1 VVRVGVPGALL
12 PLQVLRPAAS
22 CQPVLPVL
30 NTHVVKA
37 IKWGLSPLDWR
48 RHAVDERRD
57 HPIGVYVAQC
67 GHLLLMVTPLL
78 SEPAGSRCEACTRA
92 RDADNTSSAPVER

>member
-1 VVRVGVPGALL
+1 MGVPLRVVRVGVPGALL
-12 PLQVLRPAAS
+12 PLQVLRRAAS
-22 CQPVLPVL
+22 QPVLPVL
-30 NTHVVKA
+30 KTHVVKM

-78 SEPAGSRCEACTRA
+78 SEPAGSRCEACTGA
-92 RDADNTSSAPVER
+92 